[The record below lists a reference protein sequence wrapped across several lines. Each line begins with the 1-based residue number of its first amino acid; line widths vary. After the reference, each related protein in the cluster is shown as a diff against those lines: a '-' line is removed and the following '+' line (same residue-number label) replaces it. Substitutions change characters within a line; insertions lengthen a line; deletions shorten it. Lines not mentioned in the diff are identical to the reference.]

1 MFVVCKTGSFAAFVT
16 AIYSDFAVDRAIVSC
31 TVDFQQ
37 IGPPVN
43 INTLPVMNLLQ
54 SRSPV

>member
-43 INTLPVMNLLQ
+43 INT
-54 SRSPV
+54 